1 MVCLAQTAHLSCSDT
16 NTVSKRT
23 GTRFHMSH
31 VTYEFHRVRSKR
43 YPSLWNIRRK
53 PYSYLASRL
62 VLYENRSKWVSTWAM
77 SPRRTSSVSKWF
89 LGLAKTVHLSYT
101 NPNTV
106 SKWHNP
112 HHLGVPSG
120 VTKMISKPMVRS
132 ALIMHLSC
140 VKSSTISKQ
149 TETSFH
155 LRLVTSE
162 YHWVRPKRLLSLWFG
177 ANRAPI
183 LLRHWHRHG
192 MERNK
197 TPHEPQNPGVP
208 LASSETIFKPMFG
221 TNRAP
226 ILHQD
231 WHT

>member
-1 MVCLAQTAHLSCSDT
+1 MHQSCVKICTIFKWTETSFHLSLVTLEYHWVRPKWFEPMVCLAQTAHLSCSDT

-106 SKWHNP
+106 SKW
-112 HHLGVPSG
+112 
-120 VTKMISKPMVRS
+120 TKMRIDTTH
-132 ALIMHLSC
+132 I
-140 VKSSTISKQ
+140 T
-149 TETSFH
+149 
-155 LRLVTSE
+155 
-162 YHWVRPKRLLSLWFG
+162 
-177 ANRAPI
+177 
-183 LLRHWHRHG
+183 
-192 MERNK
+192 
-197 TPHEPQNPGVP
+197 
-208 LASSETIFKPMFG
+208 
-221 TNRAP
+221 
-226 ILHQD
+226 
-231 WHT
+231 